1 MTQISAPEETKVV
14 QNSGGL
20 EATLSYCKRTNNFA
34 VFYRS
39 AEMKY
44 PHLAYAEVPEFPNE
58 VAVYASL
65 VPTFEPPAPQE
76 EFEVLEEEEPE

>member
-1 MTQISAPEETKVV
+1 MTQISAPEDTKVV
-14 QNSGGL
+14 QNSEGSG
-20 EATLSYCKRTNNFA
+20 ATLSYSKRTNNFA

-44 PHLAYAEVPEFPNE
+44 PHLVYAEDPDFPNE
-58 VAVYASL
+58 VVVNASL

-76 EFEVLEEEEPE
+76 

>member
-1 MTQISAPEETKVV
+1 
-14 QNSGGL
+14 
-20 EATLSYCKRTNNFA
+20 
-34 VFYRS
+34 
-39 AEMKY
+39 MKY
-44 PHLAYAEVPEFPNE
+44 PHLVYAEDPEFPNE